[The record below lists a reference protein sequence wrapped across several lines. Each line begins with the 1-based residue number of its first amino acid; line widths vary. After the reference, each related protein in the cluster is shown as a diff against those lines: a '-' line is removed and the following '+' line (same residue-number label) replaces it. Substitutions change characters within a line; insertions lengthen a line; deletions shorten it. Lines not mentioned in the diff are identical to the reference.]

1 MIAHS
6 LHSINQNTRTHTN
19 KGWSDGEKAQ
29 DRSKICIYVEM
40 HVFISFFFLAG
51 RPERRGGI
59 PTKRE
64 KNIRKHVR
72 HHIPRKP
79 YGTRQQAKM
88 TDNLETEKSEKALL
102 LFFFFLK
109 KKKETKDR

>member
-1 MIAHS
+1 M
-6 LHSINQNTRTHTN
+6 
-19 KGWSDGEKAQ
+19 EKKH
-29 DRSKICIYVEM
+29 KIDPRYVSM
-40 HVFISFFFLAG
+40 LRCMYLYHFFFLAG

-102 LFFFFLK
+102 LLFFFFK
-109 KKKETKDR
+109 KKRRKPRIDKCLLERKS